1 MATNINY
8 AFVSFVSTVGGPL
21 LKVENDATLT
31 DTRIHGVHATGVGT
45 FTINDV
51 VDGTSTTKIKFV
63 NTTAIRRQP
72 RFTSKTLA
80 SALTVSS
87 MFPSRRRP
95 PRLQFS
101 TANYGY

>member
-8 AFVSFVSTVGGPL
+8 AFVSFISTVGGPL

-45 FTINDV
+45 FTINDI

-63 NTTAIRRQP
+63 NTTAADVTEMYIEDFGV
-72 RFTSKTLA
+72 RFDGIVKVSAPASTTSF
-80 SALTVSS
+80 TV
-87 MFPSRRRP
+87 
-95 PRLQFS
+95 Q
-101 TANYGY
+101 YG

>member
-51 VDGTSTTKIKFV
+51 VDGTATTKIKFV
-63 NTTAIRRQP
+63 NTTANDAAQIYIEDFGV
-72 RFTSKTLA
+72 RFDGIVNVSVPTTA
-80 SALTVSS
+80 STIAV
-87 MFPSRRRP
+87 
-95 PRLQFS
+95 Q
-101 TANYGY
+101 YG